1 MSAGAMFRQQVVVI
15 TGGSSG
21 LGPALAQRFLAAGAR
36 IALLARDAQK
46 LARVRAELLAGA
58 PPGACVEAFV
68 CDVCDEAACRFTM
81 RAIAA
86 SLGTPD
92 VLVNS
97 AGIVAEGYFQQ
108 SDMATQRRIFETNYF
123 GAVNITLAAM
133 PFFSAKGSG
142 RIVNIASLAGRL
154 PTFGLTAYGPSKF
167 ALVGFSEGL
176 RLELKPRGVRV
187 QLACPGEFLTPMAT
201 ALEATR
207 TAENRQMNQAV
218 PVLSLDAVA
227 DGVFAGIAANRFM
240 IVPGRIARTLDW
252 LHRLMPG
259 LVRRL
264 LDLRL
269 GQIYVGP

>member
-1 MSAGAMFRQQVVVI
+1 MFQRQVVVI

-21 LGPALAQRFLAAGAR
+21 LGPALARRFVAAGAKL
-36 IALLARDAQK
+36 ALLARDAQK
-46 LARVRAELLAGA
+46 LAKVRAELLACA
-58 PPGACVEAFV
+58 PPGASVETFV
-68 CDVCDEAACRFTM
+68 CDVGDEAACRVTM
-81 RAIAA
+81 QAIAA
-86 SLGTPD
+86 SLGAPD
-92 VLVNS
+92 VLINS
-97 AGIVAEGYFQQ
+97 AGIVAEGYFQH

-133 PFFSAKGSG
+133 PFFSARGSG

-207 TAENRQMNQAV
+207 SAENRQMNQAV
-218 PVLSLDAVA
+218 PVMSLDAVA
-227 DGVFAGIAANRFM
+227 DGVFAGIAADRFM
-240 IVPGRIARTLDW
+240 IVPGRIARALDA
-252 LHRLMPG
+252 LHRLAPG
-259 LVRRL
+259 LLRWL

-269 GQIYVGP
+269 RQVYVGPRQP